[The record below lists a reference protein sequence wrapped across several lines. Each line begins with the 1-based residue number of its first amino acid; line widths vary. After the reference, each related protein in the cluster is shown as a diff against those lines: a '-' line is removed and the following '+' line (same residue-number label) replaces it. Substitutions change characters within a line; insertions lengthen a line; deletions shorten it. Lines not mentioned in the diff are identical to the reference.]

1 MTSTDDR
8 TEPVGDRAGSA
19 REHAEHAE
27 HAGGGAEHAEHAGGG
42 AGAGE
47 GRSGPQAD
55 GQAHPFGPEL
65 GPLVDEVR
73 RFATALG
80 EKAQETSAT
89 TLITL
94 SGLAD
99 RLRTQQPEVYG
110 HLAAAGSGIAAAGAE
125 LLAAYRAAV
134 VGHENRWTAGRGAA
148 AEKIDLDGPGGPDGS
163 DGTDAPSAKQ

>member
-8 TEPVGDRAGSA
+8 TEPDGDRTAP
-19 REHAEHAE
+19 
-27 HAGGGAEHAEHAGGG
+27 GGD
-42 AGAGE
+42 
-47 GRSGPQAD
+47 RTGPD
-55 GQAHPFGPEL
+55 GGQAHPFGPEL

-73 RFATALG
+73 RFATAVG

-110 HLAAAGSGIAAAGAE
+110 HLAAAGTGLAAAGAE

-134 VGHENRWTAGRGAA
+134 AGHERRWTAGSGAPT
-148 AEKIDLDGPGGPDGS
+148 EKIDLDEPGGAEGAEEADE
-163 DGTDAPSAKQ
+163 PSAKQ

>member
-8 TEPVGDRAGSA
+8 TEPGADRS
-19 REHAEHAE
+19 E
-27 HAGGGAEHAEHAGGG
+27 
-42 AGAGE
+42 
-47 GRSGPQAD
+47 SAD
-55 GQAHPFGPEL
+55 GQSHPFGPEL

-99 RLRTQQPEVYG
+99 RVRTQQPEVYS

-134 VGHENRWTAGRGAA
+134 AGHERRWTAGDGASV
-148 AEKIDLDGPGGPDGS
+148 EKIDLDVPGGAEGADEADG
-163 DGTDAPSAKQ
+163 PSVKQ

>member
-8 TEPVGDRAGSA
+8 TEPGTEQG
-19 REHAEHAE
+19 
-27 HAGGGAEHAEHAGGG
+27 
-42 AGAGE
+42 
-47 GRSGPQAD
+47 SGPS
-55 GQAHPFGPEL
+55 HPFGPEL

-73 RFATALG
+73 RFAAAVG

-99 RLRTQQPEVYG
+99 RLRTQQPEVYS
-110 HLAAAGSGIAAAGAE
+110 HLAAAGSGLAAAGAE

-134 VGHENRWTAGRGAA
+134 AGHEQRWTAGEGASV
-148 AEKIDLDGPGGPDGS
+148 EKIDLDAPGRAEDAADADGA
-163 DGTDAPSAKQ
+163 DGADGPSAKQ

>member
-8 TEPVGDRAGSA
+8 TDPVGDRTGPTAASTEGPTGGHADGPDGRADGPDGA
-19 REHAEHAE
+19 R
-27 HAGGGAEHAEHAGGG
+27 AGG
-42 AGAGE
+42 
-47 GRSGPQAD
+47 QD
-55 GQAHPFGPEL
+55 HPFGSDL

-73 RFATALG
+73 RFASALG

-99 RLRTQQPEVYG
+99 RLRTQQPEVYT

-134 VGHENRWTAGRGAA
+134 TGQEQRWTAGQGAPT
-148 AEKIDLDGPGGPDGS
+148 EKIDLDGPDE
-163 DGTDAPSAKQ
+163 PSTKQ

>member
-8 TEPVGDRAGSA
+8 TEPVDDRTEPVGGRTEAADGRAGQVDGEEGA
-19 REHAEHAE
+19 R
-27 HAGGGAEHAEHAGGG
+27 
-42 AGAGE
+42 
-47 GRSGPQAD
+47 AD

-99 RLRTQQPEVYG
+99 RLRAQQPEIYT

-134 VGHENRWTAGRGAA
+134 AGHESRWTAGQGAA
-148 AEKIDLDGPGGPDGS
+148 TEKIDLDGPDE
-163 DGTDAPSAKQ
+163 PSAKQ